1 MKVKV
6 TTVRAT
12 VPQTAQKYRSV
23 LFELTIPSRFIPKYD
38 VKKESGRKM
47 TVTTVKTRIALLF
60 DSAMIASSFCSMERS
75 WKS

>member
-23 LFELTIPSRFIPKYD
+23 LFVLAMPCRFIPKYD
-38 VKKESGRKM
+38 VKNESGRNI

-60 DSAMIASSFCSMERS
+60 DSAIIASSFC
-75 WKS
+75 

>member
-1 MKVKV
+1 MRVKV
-6 TTVRAT
+6 TTVRAI
-12 VPQTAQKYRSV
+12 VPQTDQKYLSV
-23 LFELTIPSRFIPKYD
+23 LFELTIPCRFIPKYD
-38 VKKESGRKM
+38 VKNESGRNM

>member
-1 MKVKV
+1 MKANV

-23 LFELTIPSRFIPKYD
+23 LFVLTTPSRFIPKYD

-60 DSAMIASSFCSMERS
+60 DSAMIASSFCSMERN

>member
-12 VPQTAQKYRSV
+12 VPQTDQKYRSV
-23 LFELTIPSRFIPKYD
+23 LFELTIPCRFIPKYD
-38 VKKESGRKM
+38 VKNESGRNM

-60 DSAMIASSFCSMERS
+60 DSAMIASSFC
-75 WKS
+75 

>member
-6 TTVRAT
+6 TTIKAT

-23 LFELTIPSRFIPKYD
+23 LSELIIPCRFIPKYD
-38 VKKESGRKM
+38 VKNESGRNM

-60 DSAMIASSFCSMERS
+60 DSAIIASSFC
-75 WKS
+75 